1 MSDGRFFPWVHRNQ
15 VREKYPDRPNRPG
28 NNRPRKSWRPPER
41 WFWQCEYNTRI
52 ATSADSSVVGE
63 SQSVARSLSSGVQN
77 NNGGEKLWQIRDRTT
92 VPALLAIRQAGAEV
106 TTPPISD
113 GDSHHPASLT

>member
-1 MSDGRFFPWVHRNQ
+1 MSDGRFFLWVHRNQ

-77 NNGGEKLWQIRDRTT
+77 NNGGEKIMANQRPHNGPSTT
-92 VPALLAIRQAGAEV
+92 GNPSGGGRGNN
-106 TTPPISD
+106 PPNK
-113 GDSHHPASLT
+113 